1 MNKLFFLLAGIP
13 MIALTIACSEKIDTP
28 QSIDKKNE
36 TVLTVKL
43 DKGLTTKVV
52 NGDTKSNP
60 NSNTRENDARIDSWS
75 VFVFDEGDANK
86 VLVAGAEGINGN
98 DKSTSLTVKQYAS
111 VSVYVV
117 ANHSFSN
124 APQTKAALETELAF
138 LAQESY
144 EAFTMVGQQIVS
156 ASKAETSADVT
167 LSRMVSRIKVKEISV
182 DFKENPALKNKAIT
196 DMEIY
201 IKNAPTTMAM
211 GMNADG
217 TKFANNG
224 LDEQNGQ
231 SYSFASALIPE
242 ALKNTEASV
251 ADKHKLNEMWFH
263 CYQKNFTQAPGAT
276 DSPVRLIVK
285 GTLNGKTQY
294 WGFDINCQQHDTTGD
309 NDAYGISSNYIY
321 EISMKI
327 TNFGADSED
336 ANPAFNSFTTSIEVA
351 DWTTID
357 LGEVEY

>member
-43 DKGLTTKVV
+43 DEGLITKAG
-52 NGDTKSNP
+52 NGNP
-60 NSNTRENDARIDSWS
+60 NSNTREHDARINSWS